1 MLATSSLLTNEAT
14 SECRRCKICNII
26 NSMEKMGTGSA
37 IPIFPVSL
45 HKMVFRVFLVELKS
59 D

>member
-1 MLATSSLLTNEAT
+1 MLATSSMLTNEAT

-37 IPIFPVSL
+37 IPICPVSL
-45 HKMVFRVFLVELKS
+45 HKIPEFF
-59 D
+59 